1 MESIDERT
9 DDLPY
14 GDERSRTY
22 KAASGGR
29 RCDHLLFIPEHGE
42 LDRFLPFADIRLMEI
57 RKDGAE
63 LLIEFSATVVIL
75 TGKALRPVAYA
86 VGARTR
92 SRLEAFDPKHH
103 DKPQNATDPYI
114 ARIRYYNR
122 TGKKEQVKEQE
133 PETKP
138 MAEAH

>member
-1 MESIDERT
+1 MEPADE
-9 DDLPY
+9 LPY

-22 KAASGGR
+22 KAASGGK

-75 TGKALRPVAYA
+75 TGKSLRPLAYA

-92 SRLEAFDPKHH
+92 SRLEAFDARHH
-103 DKPQNATDPYI
+103 DKPTNATDPYI
-114 ARIRYYNR
+114 ASIRYYTR
-122 TGKKEQVKEQE
+122 TGKKEQVQEQE
-133 PETKP
+133 PETKA
-138 MAEAH
+138 MAAAQ